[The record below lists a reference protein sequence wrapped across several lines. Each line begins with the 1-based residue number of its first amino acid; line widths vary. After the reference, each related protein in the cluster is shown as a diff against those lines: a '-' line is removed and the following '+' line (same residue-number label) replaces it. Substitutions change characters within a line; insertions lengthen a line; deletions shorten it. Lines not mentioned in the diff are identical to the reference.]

1 MFKPGGSFVVVLK
14 KQRALLQMGDSHL
27 AARDLLA
34 LVDMINQA
42 VGDALSGILLVEAA
56 LRRRKWG
63 LSDWFNL
70 YTDLPSRQLKV
81 SCHPVSCATKYWP
94 TGIWRPPVRPVSNF
108 CRTILLEHTGLTAA
122 SQVDGM

>member
-1 MFKPGGSFVVVLK
+1 MRLL
-14 KQRALLQMGDSHL
+14 ALLQMEDSHE

-63 LSDWFNL
+63 LSDWTSL
-70 YTDLPSRQLKV
+70 YADLPSRQSKV
-81 SCHPVSCATKYWP
+81 SSH
-94 TGIWRPPVRPVSNF
+94 
-108 CRTILLEHTGLTAA
+108 
-122 SQVDGM
+122 